1 MYRPVKTHRVSLSTS
16 SAAMSD
22 GVGGSD
28 TGSVWGILV
37 TADSNCFVDLATA
50 PTATTTASMY
60 VPANVNPI
68 FLKINNGEKVAGI
81 VASGTGYLYVTEL
94 TR

>member
-1 MYRPVKTHRVSLSTS
+1 
-16 SAAMSD
+16 MSD
-22 GVGGSD
+22 AVGGSD

-37 TADSNCFVDLATA
+37 TADSNCFIEIAAA

-81 VASGTGYLYVTEL
+81 VSASTGYLYVTEL
-94 TR
+94 SR

>member
-1 MYRPVKTHRVSLSTS
+1 MYRPVKTHRVSLSTT

-22 GVGGSD
+22 AVGGSD

-37 TADSNCFVDLATA
+37 TADSNCFIEIAAA
-50 PTATTTASMY
+50 PTATTSTSMY

-81 VASGTGYLYVTEL
+81 VSASTGYLYVTEL
-94 TR
+94 SR